1 MDRIAVIGAGV
12 MGAGIAQ
19 VAASHG
25 CTVYLHDVDPEAM
38 QRGIDEIA
46 ERAYRS
52 VKKGK
57 LAASKREAMLEL
69 IKPAESLDQLG
80 DVELVIEA
88 IAENLDAKKELYT
101 ALEKAVPETAILA
114 SNTSSLSVTEI
125 AEAVKTPSRVLG
137 MHFFNPAPVMELV
150 EVVAGEATD
159 DATID
164 ATCKVA
170 KQWHKTPVRV
180 KDSPGFVVNRVAR
193 GYYLEAL
200 RLLDEGVSGVDE
212 IDTTVRILG
221 GFKMGPFA
229 LMDLIGLDVSL
240 ASSELIWERMGRPAR
255 LEPHGIQRKLVKQGH
270 LGRKTGR
277 GFYLYRDDLPLPA
290 YPVDRRSFDVSP
302 LLSDA
307 MWAFTSKGGLD
318 RASATEQYVFCRILS
333 AIINE
338 AGFAFE
344 DGVASRKDIDLAMVK
359 GANYPKGPLS
369 WSDDIGHRTI
379 RGVLKALN
387 RVFPGGRYKCAAPFW
402 E

>member
-1 MDRIAVIGAGV
+1 

-25 CTVYLHDVDPEAM
+25 CTVYLHDVIAEAI
-38 QRGIDEIA
+38 QTGIEAVA

-57 LAASKREAMLEL
+57 LQASKREAMLEL
-69 IKPAESLDQLG
+69 IKPVDSLGQLK

-88 IAENLDAKKELYT
+88 IDENLDAKKSLFAT
-101 ALEKAVPETAILA
+101 LEAAVPDTAILA
-114 SNTSSLSVTEI
+114 TNTSSLSVAHI
-125 AEAVKTPSRVLG
+125 AEGLQKPARLVG

-150 EVVAGEATD
+150 EVVATDTTDEAAV
-159 DATID
+159 DA
-164 ATCKVA
+164 ACSLA
-170 KQWHKTPVRV
+170 NRWNKTPVRV

-200 RLLDEGVSGVDE
+200 RLLEEGVSGVDE
-212 IDTTVRILG
+212 IDATMRILG

-240 ASSELIWERMGRPAR
+240 ASSESIWERLGKPVR
-255 LEPHGIQRKLVKQGH
+255 LEPHPIQRKLVEQGH

-277 GFYLYRDDLPLPA
+277 GFYFYLDDLALPA
-290 YPVDRRSFDVSP
+290 YPVDRRSFEVSP

-307 MWAFTSKGGLD
+307 MLSFVEKGGSD
-318 RASATEQYVFCRILS
+318 RASATEQYIFCRILG
-333 AIINE
+333 AIVNE

-344 DGVASRKDIDLAMVK
+344 EGVASRKDIDIAMMK
-359 GANYPKGPLS
+359 GANYPKGPLG

-387 RVFPGGRYKCAAPFW
+387 RVFPSGRYKCAPTFW